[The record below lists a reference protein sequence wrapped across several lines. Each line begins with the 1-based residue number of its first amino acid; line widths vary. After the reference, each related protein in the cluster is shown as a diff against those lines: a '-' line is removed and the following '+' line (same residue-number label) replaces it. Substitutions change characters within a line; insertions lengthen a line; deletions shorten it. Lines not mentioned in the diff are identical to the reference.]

1 MGSPPALHA
10 ALLSLLL
17 LGCGAS
23 VTGSGADASTP
34 LRDAPADAIPVPPDA
49 TTTRRWPTA
58 RMVWQAPGGF
68 AAWGLAVMITGDGV
82 ARGWINQPAFDPLAA
97 PPPNDTR
104 VSLRGAQVDDLF
116 DRWSRVPHGAL
127 PHGPS
132 SAGDCRP
139 SVTVQPC
146 ATCMPVRIEYRHPAQ
161 VTPEMDAV
169 WQWFRENLPAS
180 DLSTW
185 CAF

>member
-1 MGSPPALHA
+1 MAHHA
-10 ALLSLLL
+10 VLLSLLL
-17 LGCGAS
+17 VGCGAS

-34 LRDAPADAIPVPPDA
+34 PRDAPLDAIPLSPDA
-49 TTTRRWPTA
+49 TTSTRRWPTA

-68 AAWGLAVMITGDGV
+68 AGWGLAVMITGDGI
-82 ARGWINQPAFDPLAA
+82 ARGWINQPAFDPLGA

-104 VSLRGAQVDDLF
+104 VSLRGAQIDDLF
-116 DRWSRVPHGAL
+116 DRWSRVPLDAL

-132 SAGDCRP
+132 SAGDCHP

-169 WQWFRENLPAS
+169 WAWFRENLPAS

>member
-1 MGSPPALHA
+1 MRLA
-10 ALLSLLL
+10 ACLSLLL

-23 VTGSGADASTP
+23 VTGSGSDASTP
-34 LRDAPADAIPVPPDA
+34 RDISTDVIPNAP
-49 TTTRRWPTA
+49 RRWPTA

-68 AAWGLAVMITGDGV
+68 AGWGLAVMITGDGV
-82 ARGWINQPAFDPLAA
+82 ARGWINQPAFDPLGP

-116 DRWSRVPHGAL
+116 DRWSRVSPGAL
-127 PHGPS
+127 PHGPR
-132 SAGDCRP
+132 SAGDCYP
-139 SVTVQPC
+139 SVTVTTCDTC
-146 ATCMPVRIEYRHPAQ
+146 APVRIEYRHPAQ
-161 VTPEMDAV
+161 ISPEMDEV
-169 WQWFRENLPAS
+169 WAWFRENLPAS